1 MPDGL
6 SKANARQS
14 AKWQRSSKS
23 HRAANLP
30 AKAGRRKPPAAKK
43 GKHIT
48 THEERQRGIFLAQF
62 GLKPFVNPWI
72 NRKGPKESVGEDE
85 FA

>member
-14 AKWQRSSKS
+14 AKTQRSSKS
-23 HRAANLP
+23 RRAANLP

-48 THEERQRGIFLAQF
+48 THEERQRGIFLAKF

-72 NRKGPKESVGEDE
+72 NRKGPKESVGKDE

>member
-1 MPDGL
+1 M
-6 SKANARQS
+6 
-14 AKWQRSSKS
+14 
-23 HRAANLP
+23 AAFEQ
-30 AKAGRRKPPAAKK
+30 KPPAAKK

-48 THEERQRGIFLAQF
+48 THEESQRGIFLAQF

>member
-14 AKWQRSSKS
+14 SKWQRSGKS
-23 HRAANLP
+23 RSALNLP
-30 AKAGRRKPPAAKK
+30 AKAGRRKLPASKK

-48 THEERQRGIFLAQF
+48 TPEERKRGMFLAKF